1 MRAYVGAVLLVVA
14 LVGTAAGQRCVGH
27 QTFRNGNFHF
37 AAGVDIDKYAE
48 TYGVDLR
55 YSKRGVFGVVEAAIK
70 TWGVETFDNESQELG
85 ATVGISFSRDETS
98 RLSVCPMLSYRTLDG
113 PDEAAGI
120 AWHYHE
126 NLFAGAVSLGY
137 LLSQSESWEIVP
149 TLALEMGTTNP
160 TMKTPAG
167 TSLGSY
173 STFCCGERGFTTV
186 TTGFGLVLGRAVTIL
201 PTVAIPLDEAGEA
214 AYSLRIVIGLGRD

>member
-1 MRAYVGAVLLVVA
+1 MRSYLSSALLLVLLS
-14 LVGTAAGQRCVGH
+14 GTATGQRCLGH
-27 QTFRNGNFHF
+27 QTFRLARFHF
-37 AAGVDIDKYAE
+37 GAGVAVDKYAQ
-48 TYGVDLR
+48 TYGADLR
-55 YSKRGVFGVVEAAIK
+55 YGKAGVFGVVEAALK
-70 TWGVETFDNESQELG
+70 TWGAETFDNESQELG
-85 ATVGISFSRDETS
+85 ATVGISFSRDEMS
-98 RLSVCPMLSYRTLDG
+98 RLSVCPMVSYRTLDG